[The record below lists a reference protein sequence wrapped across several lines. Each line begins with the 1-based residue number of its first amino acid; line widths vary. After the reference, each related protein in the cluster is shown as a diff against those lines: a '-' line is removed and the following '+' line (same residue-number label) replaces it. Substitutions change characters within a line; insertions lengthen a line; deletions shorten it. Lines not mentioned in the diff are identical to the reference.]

1 MNTLL
6 AASRGVWQKE
16 AHYLKGDR
24 NKTRTENKKSATL
37 YVSDMFTKARF

>member
-1 MNTLL
+1 MKTLL
-6 AASRGVWQKE
+6 TASRGVCQKE

-37 YVSDMFTKARF
+37 YVCEMFTKARF